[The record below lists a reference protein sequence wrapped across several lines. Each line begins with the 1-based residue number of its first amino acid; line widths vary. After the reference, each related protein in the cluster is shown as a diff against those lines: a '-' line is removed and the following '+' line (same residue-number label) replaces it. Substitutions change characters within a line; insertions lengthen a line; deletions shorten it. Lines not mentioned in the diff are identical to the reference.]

1 MIWFVLSLSAAL
13 FWAGGA
19 ILVKK
24 GFENIPPLWN
34 NIINNFLAL
43 FIFIP
48 VVLFLSSFQL
58 NIPTVQ
64 IYGVIVAACFLYQF
78 FYYSIS
84 RGQISL
90 TGTIVAGYPLVT
102 IILSHI
108 FLHERLFLSQYCG
121 VVLILTGGIGIAIPD
136 KKRPIQKS
144 NLSWVLWGLVGAF
157 TLGSGDFLTKLS
169 INNIGAYSYIF
180 FESLIINAFSC
191 INYLVDKPHRT
202 VPKIFSKKIKPT
214 LLGII
219 MHLVGAL
226 FFLIAFD
233 HGPASL
239 ISPVSSIYPA
249 FVALLAIRFLKEVVT
264 RRQGLSIGIIVIGL
278 ITVGLGS
285 GL

>member
-1 MIWFVLSLSAAL
+1 MIWFVLSLSAAF

-43 FIFIP
+43 IIFIP
-48 VVLFLSSFQL
+48 VVLLLSGFRL

-64 IYGVIVAACFLYQF
+64 IFLVIVSACFLYQF

-90 TGTIVAGYPLVT
+90 TGTIVAGYPVVT

-108 FLHERLFLSQYCG
+108 FLSERLFLSQYCG
-121 VVLILTGGIGIAIPD
+121 VVLIMIGGIGIALPD

-144 NLSWVLWGLVGAF
+144 NLSWILWGLVGAF

-169 INNIGAYSYIF
+169 INNIGAYSFIF
-180 FESLIINAFSC
+180 FESLIINVTSC
-191 INYLVDKPHRT
+191 MNYLVDKPHRT
-202 VPKIFSKKIKPT
+202 MPKIFSKKIKPT

-264 RRQGLSIGIIVIGL
+264 LRQGLSIGIIVIGL